1 MKTSD
6 VSLIPPTLYAN
17 KIWTNNARIVN
28 AVHIDP
34 YSAQEGGPNCPI
46 RQFYRT
52 HSDHCIA
59 LSIPESVRPCS
70 WWILI
75 KFDLSKLLKT
85 WISLICCIHGF
96 VKINTWISLSCFMD
110 LSKLPH
116 EFVKVFLWISC
127 PLPNKTKLKFDQ
139 DFKASWRCW
148 MNQSTHCLWNHYF
161 SYTLWRICCSNLIVM
176 KSLFWAASNPFY
188 AYEATEVPT
197 RSFWGFRL
205 KIAFSIKE
213 LARLLFISA
222 NAYFRPSVIS
232 DVKGF
237 CYF

>member
-148 MNQSTHCLWNHYF
+148 MNQSTHCLGSGVPLAMFCLMTLATTHPVRKRKMWKRENNFYF
-161 SYTLWRICCSNLIVM
+161 
-176 KSLFWAASNPFY
+176 
-188 AYEATEVPT
+188 
-197 RSFWGFRL
+197 
-205 KIAFSIKE
+205 
-213 LARLLFISA
+213 
-222 NAYFRPSVIS
+222 
-232 DVKGF
+232 
-237 CYF
+237 